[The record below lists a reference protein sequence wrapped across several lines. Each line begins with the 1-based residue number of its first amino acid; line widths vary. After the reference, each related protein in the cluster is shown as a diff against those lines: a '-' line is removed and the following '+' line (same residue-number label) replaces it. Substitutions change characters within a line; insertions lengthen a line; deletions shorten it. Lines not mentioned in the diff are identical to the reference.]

1 MSDTAG
7 GQPRRIRAAGIACCL
22 AALACVLAAN
32 ARYEYS
38 HAVSD
43 LPRLTALHIADPR
56 FAGST
61 FRFEGQV
68 RSSRALPLGIV
79 VIGLYDPAEDINV
92 DVSVFP
98 SLGSL
103 PVVPSR
109 GETVRVTGSLGM
121 YRGAPQLK
129 PLSAAHVEVLPA
141 E

>member
-7 GQPRRIRAAGIACCL
+7 GQPRGIRAAGVACCL
-22 AALACVLAAN
+22 AALASLLAAT

-38 HAVSD
+38 HAPSD

-61 FRFEGQV
+61 FRFEGEV
-68 RSSRALPLGIV
+68 RSSRTLPLGIV
-79 VIGLYDPAEDINV
+79 VIGLYNSAEDVHV

-103 PVVPSR
+103 PAIPLR
-109 GETVRVTGSLGM
+109 GEMVRVTGSLGM

-129 PLSAAHVEVLPA
+129 PLSATHVEVLA
-141 E
+141 VE

>member
-1 MSDTAG
+1 MSDTVD
-7 GQPRRIRAAGIACCL
+7 GQPRGIRAAGVVCCL
-22 AALACVLAAN
+22 VALASLLAAN
-32 ARYEYS
+32 TRYEYS

-79 VIGLYDPAEDINV
+79 VIGLYNPAEDINV

>member
-1 MSDTAG
+1 MPDAG
-7 GQPRRIRAAGIACCL
+7 GGRPRGIGAAGVACCL
-22 AALACVLAAN
+22 AALASLLAAT

-43 LPRLTALHIADPR
+43 LPRLTARHIADPR

-61 FRFEGQV
+61 FRLEGEV
-68 RSSRALPLGIV
+68 RSSRTLPLGIV
-79 VIGLYDPAEDINV
+79 VIGLYDPAEDIHV

-103 PVVPSR
+103 PAVPSR
-109 GETVRVTGSLGM
+109 GETVRVTGNLGM

-129 PLSAAHVEVLPA
+129 PLSAAHVEVLAA